1 MTFRI
6 LTVCSANVCRS
17 PFAQA
22 LLRRSL
28 AGAEAPFVVT
38 SAGENASNG
47 HDACA
52 VVADGHLEPG
62 PELGTHRSQGLTM
75 SAVESADLILAAD
88 RPSRAAVVRLQP
100 TSHARSF
107 TLREAAVL
115 SAHAVSVERASYDD
129 PVDALLALVTEM
141 SDLRGTVEMPRPSR
155 HRVARKPWRRIQVHG
170 NDVPD
175 AHKTVDAVPH
185 SLVTRLIAENAAI
198 VASALRDVVSDAT
211 DGTGPG
217 RPRYALG

>member
-1 MTFRI
+1 
-6 LTVCSANVCRS
+6 
-17 PFAQA
+17 
-22 LLRRSL
+22 
-28 AGAEAPFVVT
+28 
-38 SAGENASNG
+38 
-47 HDACA
+47 
-52 VVADGHLEPG
+52 
-62 PELGTHRSQGLTM
+62 
-75 SAVESADLILAAD
+75 
-88 RPSRAAVVRLQP
+88 
-100 TSHARSF
+100 
-107 TLREAAVL
+107 
-115 SAHAVSVERASYDD
+115 
-129 PVDALLALVTEM
+129 
-141 SDLRGTVEMPRPSR
+141 MPRPSR